1 MKLPTW
7 FAFCQLGFFPG
18 KHVREV
24 CRQTDRSIGAG
35 GNKGRGLGAA
45 PLLFLE
51 QTEARRAIKNFG
63 ETGSPYLSKGL
74 DDRAPPLSQGL
85 DPALRSFLL

>member
-1 MKLPTW
+1 M
-7 FAFCQLGFFPG
+7 G
-18 KHVREV
+18 
-24 CRQTDRSIGAG
+24 GAW
-35 GNKGRGLGAA
+35 GAA

-74 DDRAPPLSQGL
+74 DDRAPPLISGL
-85 DPALRSFLL
+85 DPALRSLLL